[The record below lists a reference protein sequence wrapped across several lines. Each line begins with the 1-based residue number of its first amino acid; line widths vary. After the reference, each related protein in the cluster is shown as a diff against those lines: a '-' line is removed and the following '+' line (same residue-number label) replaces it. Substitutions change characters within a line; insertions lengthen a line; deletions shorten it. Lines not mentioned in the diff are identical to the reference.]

1 MNTMSFKATGAPRAA
16 HAAVLLVLA
25 AAAGTAPAADQ
36 PKPPA
41 VKPPAVS
48 AALQKPLA
56 EVQGLLKDNKFPEA
70 LDKLHAADA
79 LPVKSPYDQ
88 HLINQMTAFAC
99 SKTNDAPC
107 VSKALQGQIDDGFTT
122 PEDNQKFTGLV
133 TQLSFQA
140 KDYDKAIDYG
150 NRAIKG
156 GFATDATYEVVG
168 ASYYLKDDF
177 KDAIQLE
184 DARIADVVKKG
195 QTPKPEDVSVYLSA
209 CAKAKD
215 DACISKALEYQVT
228 YYPKPETWAQLL
240 SLVHPKGDL
249 ETLQTYRLTADVGA
263 MRSGDDYIDMA
274 NISMDHGSPGD
285 AQHALQMGT
294 DAGAF
299 TGNKA
304 AEAQKLTAAAR
315 KAAATDQASLP
326 KAEQE
331 ANASANGVKNAGTG
345 FAYLGYQQYDK
356 AVDQLSK
363 AVSKGGL
370 KDEAN
375 TRLNLGI
382 AQLKSGHKDDAV
394 KTFQSVHGS
403 PVLERLAALWVI
415 HSKQT

>member
-1 MNTMSFKATGAPRAA
+1 VRKNTVSFKVTGSLRAA
-16 HAAVLLVLA
+16 HAAVLLALA
-25 AAAGTAPAADQ
+25 AAAGTALAADQ
-36 PKPPA
+36 PKPPT
-41 VKPPAVS
+41 VS
-48 AALQKPLA
+48 APLQKPLA

-70 LDKLHAADA
+70 IEKLHAADA
-79 LPVKSPYDQ
+79 LSGKTPYDQ

-99 SKTNDAPC
+99 SKTNDVPC

-133 TQLSFQA
+133 AQVSFQA

-150 NRAIKG
+150 NRVIKG

-184 DARIADVVKKG
+184 DARIADVVKQG
-195 QTPKPEDVSVYLSA
+195 QTPKVEDLSVYLSA
-209 CAKAKD
+209 CAKVKD
-215 DACISKALEYQVT
+215 DACLAKALEYQAT
-228 YYPKPETWAQLL
+228 YYPKPETWGQLL

-285 AQHALQMGT
+285 AQHAMQMGT

-304 AEAQKLTAAAR
+304 ADRAGGKCLRQWREERGHGVRLPGLPAVRQSGGPALEGGQQGWAEGRGQHAPESRHCAAEVWS
-315 KAAATDQASLP
+315 Q
-326 KAEQE
+326 
-331 ANASANGVKNAGTG
+331 G
-345 FAYLGYQQYDK
+345 
-356 AVDQLSK
+356 
-363 AVSKGGL
+363 
-370 KDEAN
+370 
-375 TRLNLGI
+375 
-382 AQLKSGHKDDAV
+382 
-394 KTFQSVHGS
+394 
-403 PVLERLAALWVI
+403 
-415 HSKQT
+415 

>member
-1 MNTMSFKATGAPRAA
+1 MRNNTVSFKATDGLRAA
-16 HAAVLLVLA
+16 SAALLVTLV
-25 AAAGTAPAADQ
+25 AAAGTALAADQ
-36 PKPPA
+36 PKAPT
-41 VKPPAVS
+41 VS
-48 AALQKPLA
+48 AALQKPLS
-56 EVQGLLKDNKFPEA
+56 EVQALLKDNKFPEA

-79 LPVKSPYDQ
+79 LPGKSPYDQ
-88 HLINQMTAFAC
+88 HQINQMTAFAC

-107 VSKALQGQIDDGFTT
+107 VSKALQGEIDDGFTT
-122 PEDNQKFTGLV
+122 PEDNQKFTDLV
-133 TQLSFQA
+133 ARVSFQT

-177 KDAIQLE
+177 KNAIQLE
-184 DARIADVVKKG
+184 EARIADVVKKG
-195 QTPKPEDVSVYLSA
+195 QTPKPEDVSVYLSS
-209 CAKAKD
+209 CAKVKN
-215 DACISKALEYQVT
+215 DACVAKALEYQVT
-228 YYPKPETWAQLL
+228 YYPKPETWAQIL
-240 SLVHPKGDL
+240 SLVHPKGDI
-249 ETLQTYRLTADVGA
+249 ETLQTYRLMSDVGA
-263 MRSGDDYIDMA
+263 MTSADDYIDMA

-285 AQHALQMGT
+285 AQHSLQMGT
-294 DAGAF
+294 EAGAF
-299 TGNKA
+299 AGSKA
-304 AEAQKLTAAAR
+304 ADAQKLEAAAR
-315 KAAATDQASLP
+315 KAAASDQASLP
-326 KAEQE
+326 KVEQE
-331 ANASANGVKNAGTG
+331 ANASASGVKNAGTG

-403 PVLERLAALWVI
+403 PVLERLASLWVI